1 MTALERRCRWL
12 LRAYPA
18 WYRAQRGEEMLTT
31 LLEASPPSAR
41 WPSARDA
48 RALIMGGLRV
58 RAWGTQR
65 PGTAASL
72 RLALLL
78 GVSMALVWYFA
89 GSLGGNILFQLWIP
103 RAAVLNPDLSYYE
116 IATDVLALAAVAA
129 AWFAPRPVVVTALAC
144 VAMWAFYVATW
155 ENPGGWV
162 VGIRPAG
169 LLDLMA
175 ILMCGRQRLPRSWL
189 WLAGAIFAVN
199 MLDVIMYLVPLR
211 PVHDLIYA
219 PLDFAPWLILG
230 AVALWAAVDARPA
243 IAMAIWITSSYFPF
257 ELDLGS
263 PYKVWTW
270 QWYLPAAGSAVL
282 AAAAIWR
289 LRRQAVL

>member
-12 LRAYPA
+12 LRAYPG

-31 LLEASPPSAR
+31 LLEASPPGAQ
-41 WPSARDA
+41 WPSPRDT
-48 RALIMGGLRV
+48 RALIVGGLRV

-65 PGTAASL
+65 PGMPASL
-72 RLALLL
+72 RLAVLL

-103 RAAVLNPDLSYYE
+103 RAAVLNPDLSYCE

-144 VAMWAFYVATW
+144 VAMWAFYVAAW

-175 ILMCGRQRLPRSWL
+175 VLMCGQIGRASCRER
-189 WLAGAIFAVN
+189 V
-199 MLDVIMYLVPLR
+199 
-211 PVHDLIYA
+211 
-219 PLDFAPWLILG
+219 
-230 AVALWAAVDARPA
+230 
-243 IAMAIWITSSYFPF
+243 
-257 ELDLGS
+257 
-263 PYKVWTW
+263 
-270 QWYLPAAGSAVL
+270 
-282 AAAAIWR
+282 
-289 LRRQAVL
+289 